1 MYWRRSLVVTVI
13 LIVIGFVVNTLQ
25 NNILTL
31 MISSSQMAMMDIAA
45 LFTIVGL
52 ASSLV
57 LHFFVLWWAF
67 RHYDQQ
73 TEKRKREDV
82 AVNIDEIVNHLN
94 EDEIAELR
102 TRLLP
107 PSQRDLSA
115 G

>member
-1 MYWRRSLVVTVI
+1 MYWCRSLVVTVI

-31 MISSSQMAMMDIAA
+31 MISTSQMAMMDIAA

-52 ASSLV
+52 ASSFV
-57 LHFFVLWWAF
+57 IHFFVLWWAF
-67 RHYDQQ
+67 RYYDQQ
-73 TEKRKREDV
+73 TEKRKRKDV
-82 AVNIDEIVNHLN
+82 TVNIGELLNRLN
-94 EDEIAELR
+94 EDEITELR

-115 G
+115 